1 MSETS
6 TKSERYIIEYF
17 FSINETTAA
26 NIKKLLC
33 IVKLRRVFTEV
44 LHYEMAM
51 FMWQYALAGSHRPMM
66 KSHLSQTRKG
76 FSASQESSAE
86 HALFT
91 VVQNSL
97 SYPHISF

>member
-6 TKSERYIIEYF
+6 TKSERYTNEYF

-44 LHYEMAM
+44 FHYEMAM

-97 SYPHISF
+97 SYLHISF